1 MINKFI
7 FLGPPG
13 VGKGTLASKL
23 SETKGIKHI
32 STGDIFRA
40 EIKNKTE
47 LGLKVI
53 DITSKGEYVPDE
65 ITNEIVKGVLESK
78 EIQESGF
85 LLDGYP
91 RTINQAEFLIKED
104 LQPQKAILLDA
115 PTEVIVERL
124 SGRRAC
130 QTCKQNYH
138 IKYKK
143 PRQENICDND
153 GETLIQRADDMPE
166 AIQKRLEVYK
176 NQTKVLIDFYK
187 KQGIL
192 VKFNADKKPDDI
204 FADIERELF

>member
-23 SETKGIKHI
+23 SEEKGIKHI

-47 LGLKVI
+47 LGLKVV
-53 DITSKGEYVPDE
+53 DITSRGEYVPDE
-65 ITNEIVKGVLESK
+65 ITNEIVKNVLTSK
-78 EIQESGF
+78 EIKDSGF

-91 RTINQAEFLIKED
+91 RTINQAQFLIDED
-104 LQPQKAILLDA
+104 LQPQKAILLEA
-115 PTEVIVERL
+115 STEVIIERL

-130 QTCKQNYH
+130 TKCKQNYH
-138 IKYKK
+138 IKYKQPK
-143 PRQENICDND
+143 QENICDND
-153 GETLIQRADDMPE
+153 GETLVQRADDMPE
-166 AIQKRLEVYK
+166 SIKKRLEVYEK
-176 NQTKVLIDFYK
+176 QTKILIDFYK

-192 VKFNADKKPDDI
+192 IKFNAEKKPNEI
-204 FADIERELF
+204 FEDIEKELF

>member
-40 EIKNKTE
+40 EIKNKTD

-53 DITSKGEYVPDE
+53 DITSRGEYVPDE
-65 ITNEIVKGVLESK
+65 ITNEIVKNVLESK

-104 LQPQKAILLDA
+104 LQPQKAILLEA

-130 QTCKQNYH
+130 QKCKQNYH
-138 IKYKK
+138 IKYNNSKSRWHAWSDPK
-143 PRQENICDND
+143 
-153 GETLIQRADDMPE
+153 TSWSL
-166 AIQKRLEVYK
+166 
-176 NQTKVLIDFYK
+176 
-187 KQGIL
+187 
-192 VKFNADKKPDDI
+192 
-204 FADIERELF
+204 

>member
-23 SETKGIKHI
+23 SEKKGIKHI

-53 DITSKGEYVPDE
+53 NITSRGEYVPDE
-65 ITNEIVKGVLESK
+65 ITNEIVKKVLTSK
-78 EIQESGF
+78 DIQDSGF

-91 RTINQAEFLIKED
+91 RTINQAEFLIKEG

-115 PTEVIVERL
+115 PTEVIIERL

-130 QTCKQNYH
+130 QKCKQNYH
-138 IKYKK
+138 VKYKK
-143 PRQENICDND
+143 PQQENICDLD
-153 GETLIQRADDMPE
+153 GETLIQRTDDMPE
-166 AIQKRLEVYK
+166 AIQKRLGVYK
-176 NQTKVLIDFYK
+176 DQTKILIDFYQ

-192 VKFNADKKPDDI
+192 VKFNANKKPAEI
-204 FADIERELF
+204 FEDIERELF